1 MNEQL
6 DRHRPIPDPKKV
18 QELEQVFEK
27 LIKILKQNHKMYEPL
42 DRYRSIPNPK
52 KGL

>member
-1 MNEQL
+1 MYEQL
-6 DRHRPIPDPKKV
+6 DRHRPIPNPKKV
-18 QELEQVFEK
+18 QELEKVFEK

-42 DRYRSIPNPK
+42 DRHGPIPNLK